1 MDWTDPLCGEKMSGI
16 RNRIILGNG
25 MMSDRIQ
32 YQPGS
37 VGGWRF
43 HFSCVSFMLVS
54 PLAARPLPAFPYYIA
69 G

>member
-1 MDWTDPLCGEKMSGI
+1 
-16 RNRIILGNG
+16 
-25 MMSDRIQ
+25 MSDRIQ

-54 PLAARPLPAFPYYIA
+54 PLAAHPLLAFPYYKA